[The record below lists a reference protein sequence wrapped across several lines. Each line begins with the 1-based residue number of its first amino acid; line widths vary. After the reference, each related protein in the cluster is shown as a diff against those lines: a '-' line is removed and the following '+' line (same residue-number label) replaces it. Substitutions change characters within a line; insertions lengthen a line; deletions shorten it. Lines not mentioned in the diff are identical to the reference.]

1 MVNLILIII
10 KRITKKHYRKSRC
23 IIFSLLCLIL
33 IYPVV
38 FFLGIVPFGYPSK
51 LEKDN
56 YHVIWSSE
64 RWAYDLVMEPYGV
77 GSDSLEDY
85 GIWNKEVFSPVS
97 GKVIGAYDSEE
108 DVPPDTEEFLSAEGN
123 YVFIQIEETKTYF
136 GACRKQWNY
145 IGTVSSYTSPT
156 S

>member
-1 MVNLILIII
+1 
-10 KRITKKHYRKSRC
+10 
-23 IIFSLLCLIL
+23 LCLIL